1 MAASSHLCVR
11 MENLGPFARGS
22 NQLMYPFQ
30 ASTGLVYLGTYGPRP
45 AKLYEIDP
53 ENGEYTTHEPG
64 DYQLRMIAETSD
76 GHLWMVSNYDS
87 MFYEFSPQEGRFV
100 GAYQCPPV
108 CDQMIC
114 VADGEDRL
122 YTVKDRRL
130 LRFDTRRK
138 EFEDLGAAMPDWPP
152 YNRGQHAQFGPDGKL
167 YSITDCNIIVFD
179 PATGELRQVMT
190 QDALGPDI
198 QIMLGN
204 LHAGALQLPWLHGYA
219 WVSHMIAQPP
229 GWTEGV
235 HFSHNLLFRCNVE
248 TGEVETCPMAEGE
261 LGHCGWFFDP
271 MEGLHYFGVP
281 GKGRLVLRGYDWD
294 RCEVRREIVLPY
306 GDSAGLVGQSRKPRH
321 LLLSI
326 SWLGVLVE
334 VNLDTGE
341 HRKLFENPQ
350 PVEVRNLA
358 VAPGRTAFGVTYDC
372 GHVFRRDTSTT
383 APGSSIGLSYL
394 FRVCYGPAGLTRDGH
409 WLAYPINCAMQVRG
423 TGLIPTEGAAS
434 GRHIT
439 DLLPVH
445 IAATRNDELLVV
457 HRGPWYTHQE
467 EGTWD
472 GADETIPALRDVGVG
487 VFRLACSTGELT
499 ELPQVP
505 VGSMAALADG
515 AAIICDGESLWRLA
529 PGADSAEPLGPAP
542 QGSLRLTSSPDGTR
556 VILATADALMDV
568 APATGAPGEPVPLGF
583 APERGLFC
591 LASDS
596 VIAVGRQ
603 AVALLEAGS
612 GELRVWEGELPGRVG
627 PIAAPDEDA
636 LYTVHKELHRAS
648 WS

>member
-1 MAASSHLCVR
+1 MLTSSDLSVR
-11 MENLGPFARGS
+11 VDNLGPFARGS

-45 AKLYEIDP
+45 AKFYEIDP
-53 ENGEYTTHEPG
+53 ESGEYSTHEPG

-76 GHLWMVSNYDS
+76 GHIWTISNYDS
-87 MFYEFSPQEGRFV
+87 MFYEFSPQEGRFI

-114 VADGEDRL
+114 ITDAQDRL
-122 YTVKDRRL
+122 YTVKERRL

-138 EFEDLGAAMPDWPP
+138 AFEDLGAAMPDWPP

-167 YSITDCNIIVFD
+167 YSITDCGVIVFD
-179 PATGELRQVMT
+179 PGTGELRQVVA

-204 LHAGALQLPWLHGYA
+204 LHAGGLQIPWLHGYA
-219 WVSHMIAQPP
+219 WVSDMAADHLD
-229 GWTEGV
+229 EGV

-248 TGEVETCPMAEGE
+248 TGAVETCPMAGGE
-261 LGHCGWFFDP
+261 LGHCGWFYDP
-271 MEGLHYFGVP
+271 VGGLHYYGVP
-281 GKGRLVLRGYDWD
+281 EKGRLVLRGYDWD
-294 RCEVRREIVLPY
+294 RREVRREIVLPY
-306 GDSAGLVGQSRKPRH
+306 GDSNGLVGQSRKPRH

-372 GHVFRRDTSTT
+372 GHVFRRDTSTA
-383 APGSSIGLSYL
+383 APGNSIGLSYL
-394 FRVCYGPAGLTRDGH
+394 FRVCYGPAGLTRDGN
-409 WLAYPINCAMQVRG
+409 WLAYPINCAMAIRG

-434 GRHIT
+434 GVHLT
-439 DLLPVH
+439 DLVPVH
-445 IAATRNDELLVV
+445 ILATRDDEFLVV
-457 HRGPWYTHQE
+457 HRGPCYVHQE
-467 EGTWD
+467 EGSWD
-472 GADETIPALRDVGVG
+472 GTDETVPALREVGVG
-487 VFRLACSTGELT
+487 VYRLACAASQVT

-515 AAIICDGESLWRLA
+515 AALICDGESLWRLA
-529 PGADSAEPLGPAP
+529 AGAEAAERLGPAP
-542 QGSLRLTSSPDGTR
+542 AGALRLASSPDGKR
-556 VILATADALMDV
+556 VVLATGEALLEID
-568 APATGAPGEPVPLGF
+568 PATGAVGEPMPLGF
-583 APERGLFC
+583 APERGLFV
-591 LASDS
+591 LATGG

-603 AVALLEAGS
+603 ALALLPLGS
-612 GELRVWEGELPGRVG
+612 RELRAWAGELPGRVG
-627 PIAAPDEDA
+627 PIAAPDEEA
-636 LYTVHKELHRAS
+636 LYAVHKELHRLT